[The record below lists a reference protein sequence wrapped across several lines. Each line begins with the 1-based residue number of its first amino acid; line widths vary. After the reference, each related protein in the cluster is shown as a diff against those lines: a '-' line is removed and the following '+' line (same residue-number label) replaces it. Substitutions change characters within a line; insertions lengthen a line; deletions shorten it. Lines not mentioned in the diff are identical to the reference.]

1 MYIYLQK
8 DKMTKAELHKD
19 YIDASYEYECPSI
32 RDRGIS
38 YSSSDDEDF
47 SSAMNYC
54 SEKNEDTRFK
64 EYYATAP
71 NNADKLGVGTSS
83 PDIRRNSIGFITP
96 SFQTDSFD
104 LTCRSL
110 PDNNRYR
117 NHSLF
122 SNDLKVLNKVGPN
135 YKIQKNVDSA
145 SSNKRRLISSNG
157 TYNTPYQSSL
167 KGERIHST
175 ISTGSRA
182 SMHFSR
188 HF

>member
-1 MYIYLQK
+1 
-8 DKMTKAELHKD
+8 MTKAESQKE
-19 YIDASYEYECPSI
+19 YIETNYEYECPSI
-32 RDRGIS
+32 RDRGGS

-54 SEKNEDTRFK
+54 SKKNEETRFK

-71 NNADKLGVGTSS
+71 NNADKLGVGASS
-83 PDIRRNSIGFITP
+83 PDIRRNSIGSITP
-96 SFQTDSFD
+96 FQTDSFS

-117 NHSLF
+117 NNSLF
-122 SNDLKVLNKVGPN
+122 SNELKVLNKVGSN
-135 YKIQKNVDSA
+135 YKVQKNVDSA
-145 SSNKRRLISSNG
+145 SSKNIRRMNSSNG
-157 TYNTPYQSSL
+157 TYGTPYQNSL
-167 KGERIHST
+167 KSERIHST